1 MIRIRQAIYNFV
13 SRFNM
18 EKYWRRRIAVQNLG
32 GGLKLY
38 YLVWLRRQESKFG
51 STMGTG
57 KATKDSPSCHFSVP
71 PCLPHGLS
79 GIILARNIVFEGRAV
94 IYQHVT
100 IAESD
105 PEKVTYI
112 GDNVMIGA
120 GACIL
125 NNVKIGR
132 NVRIGANAVV
142 TQDVPDD
149 CTVAGVPARIVRHE
163 KK

>member
-1 MIRIRQAIYNFV
+1 MAQAHCCSKF
-13 SRFNM
+13 
-18 EKYWRRRIAVQNLG
+18 WG

-125 NNVKIGR
+125 NNVRIGR

-142 TQDVPDD
+142 THDVPDD